1 MRMELQR
8 CIEDWPF
15 PDPREAEEEG
25 LLAFGGDLRPER
37 LLSAY
42 AQGIFPWYESSPIL
56 WFSPDPRMVLVPR
69 ELRISRSLKK
79 TLRQNLYTVS
89 LDTAFERVIRAC
101 AEIPRS
107 DQDGTWITPEMIDAY
122 VGLHH
127 MGYAHSTE
135 AWQDGELV
143 GGAYGISLGSVFF
156 GESMFA
162 TESDA
167 SKVAFVSLVQ
177 QLEAWEVGLVDCQM
191 STPHLASFGATEWT
205 RDMFLDAL
213 TRGTEQ
219 PTQMGPWSFDTVS

>member
-1 MRMELQR
+1 MELRR

-15 PDPREAEEEG
+15 PDPREAKEEG

-42 AQGIFPWYESSPIL
+42 AQGVFPWYESSPIL

-89 LDTAFERVIRAC
+89 LDTAFERVISAC
-101 AEIPRS
+101 AEISRS
-107 DQDGTWITPEMIDAY
+107 GQEGTWITPEMIDAY

-135 AWQDGELV
+135 AWRDGELV

-162 TESDA
+162 TASDA
-167 SKVAFVSLVQ
+167 SKVAFVSLVK
-177 QLEAWEVGLVDCQM
+177 QLETWEVGLIDCQM

-205 RDMFLDAL
+205 REMFLDAL
-213 TRGTEQ
+213 TRGIEE
-219 PTQMGPWSFDTVS
+219 PTQMGPWSFDTDS

>member
-1 MRMELQR
+1 MELQR

-42 AQGIFPWYESSPIL
+42 AQGVFPWYESNPIL

-107 DQDGTWITPEMIDAY
+107 GQDGTWITPEMIDAY

-135 AWQDGELV
+135 AWRDGELV

-213 TRGTEQ
+213 TRGIEE

>member
-1 MRMELQR
+1 MRMELRR

-42 AQGIFPWYESSPIL
+42 AQGVFPWYESNPIL

-89 LDTAFERVIRAC
+89 LDTVFERVIRAC
-101 AEIPRS
+101 AEIPRFG
-107 DQDGTWITPEMIDAY
+107 QDGTWITPEMIDAY

-135 AWQDGELV
+135 AWRDGELV

-177 QLEAWEVGLVDCQM
+177 QLEAWEIGLIDCQM

-213 TRGTEQ
+213 ARGTEQ
-219 PTQMGPWSFDTVS
+219 PTRMAPWSFNTVP

>member
-8 CIEDWPF
+8 CIQDWPF
-15 PDPREAEEEG
+15 PDPREAKEEG

-42 AQGIFPWYESSPIL
+42 AQGVFPWYESNPIL

-69 ELRISRSLKK
+69 NLRISRSLKK

-101 AEIPRS
+101 AEIPRFG
-107 DQDGTWITPEMIDAY
+107 QDGTWITPEMIDAY

-135 AWQDGELV
+135 AWRDGELV

-167 SKVAFVSLVQ
+167 SKVAFASLVQ

-213 TRGTEQ
+213 ARGTEQ
-219 PTQMGPWSFDTVS
+219 PTRMGPWSFDTVP

>member
-1 MRMELQR
+1 MRMELRR

-42 AQGIFPWYESSPIL
+42 AQGVFPWYESNPIL

-89 LDTAFERVIRAC
+89 LDTVFERVIRAC
-101 AEIPRS
+101 AEIPRFG
-107 DQDGTWITPEMIDAY
+107 QDGTWITPEMIDAY

-135 AWQDGELV
+135 AWRDGELV

-177 QLEAWEVGLVDCQM
+177 QLEVWEIGLIDCQM

-213 TRGTEQ
+213 ARGTEQ
-219 PTQMGPWSFDTVS
+219 PTRMAPWSFDTVP

>member
-1 MRMELQR
+1 MQMELQR

-42 AQGIFPWYESSPIL
+42 AQGVFPWYESNPIL

-107 DQDGTWITPEMIDAY
+107 GQDGTWITPEMIDAY

-135 AWQDGELV
+135 AWRDGELV
-143 GGAYGISLGSVFF
+143 GGAYGISLGAVFF

-213 TRGTEQ
+213 TRGIEE